1 MDAVSNPTFE
11 PVAAQDTIAALRE
24 VFRGAD
30 RAARRQLVPILPPDV
45 VEFAGIR
52 MYVDP
57 RDNYTDRMIWL
68 EGQPPEMQSL
78 MALIDLVEGKNAF
91 VLDIGANCGAFT
103 VPLALAAGDGSRVV
117 AFEPNPVMIGRLGHN
132 VRLNDVGDVV
142 RIESCALGAEAG
154 EGVLNFRQGNFGQA
168 SLNPIRKRARAG
180 GTLVPIRPLAD
191 FVPQAR
197 AHEVSVLKIDV
208 EGAEVAALGPL
219 LVADGWM
226 PDAILIETRHAGEW
240 DVDLVER
247 ITARG
252 FGATL
257 EAEGNTLFVRDG
269 AGKV

>member
-1 MDAVSNPTFE
+1 MNAVSDPTFE
-11 PVAAQDTIAALRE
+11 SVDRDSNAAALRE
-24 VFRGAD
+24 VFRTAD
-30 RAARRQLVPILPPDV
+30 RSTRRQLVPILPPDV

-68 EGQPPEMQSL
+68 DQQPPEMQSL

-91 VLDIGANCGAFT
+91 ILDVGANCGAFT
-103 VPLALAAGDGSRVV
+103 VPLAIAAGDGSRVV

-142 RIESCALGAEAG
+142 RIESCALGAAPG

-180 GTLVPIRPLAD
+180 GTLVPIRPLCD
-191 FVPQAR
+191 FTGQAE
-197 AHEVSVLKIDV
+197 AHDIAVLKIDV

-219 LVADGWM
+219 LDAEGWL

-240 DVDLVER
+240 DVDLVAK
-247 ITARG
+247 ITALG
-252 FGATL
+252 FAATL
-257 EAEGNTLFVRDG
+257 EAEGNTLFVRKG
-269 AGKV
+269 AA

>member
-1 MDAVSNPTFE
+1 MNAVSDPTFE
-11 PVAAQDTIAALRE
+11 PVTEARSTAALRE
-24 VFRGAD
+24 VFRHAD
-30 RAARRQLVPILPPDV
+30 RPTRRQLVPILPPDV

-57 RDNYTDRMIWL
+57 RDNFTDRMIWL
-68 EGQPPEMQSL
+68 DHQPPEMQSL
-78 MALIDLVEGKNAF
+78 MALIDLVEGRNAF

-103 VPLALAAGDGSRVV
+103 VPLAIAAGEGSRVV

-180 GTLVPIRPLAD
+180 GTLVPIRPLSD
-191 FVPQAR
+191 FTAQAGG
-197 AHEVSVLKIDV
+197 HDISVLKIDV

-219 LVADGWM
+219 IDAAGWM
-226 PDAILIETRHAGEW
+226 PDAILIETRHADEW
-240 DVDLVER
+240 DVDLVEK

-252 FGATL
+252 FAATL
-257 EAEGNTLFVRDG
+257 EAEGNTLFVRQD
-269 AGKV
+269 AG